1 MSRAV
6 VLLSSGLDSSYNL
19 FRAKR
24 EHEIAL
30 ALTFNYGQKA
40 ARQEIAHAKA
50 LAEALNIP
58 HQIVELPWFRDFT
71 KTSLVGD
78 QKIPSGKDV
87 SIDDM
92 KTSMETMKAVWV
104 PNRNGILLNI
114 AAGFAEGCD
123 AKYIIPGFNVEEA
136 ATFPDNS
143 QGYLESLTHAFSF
156 STRNHVEV
164 LCYSTAMNK
173 TEIVKDGKRL
183 QLPLEKLWPCYH
195 SFEKWCG
202 ECESCQRF
210 DRAVREAGLQS
221 QIEGCFQ

>member
-1 MSRAV
+1 MSRTV

-30 ALTFNYGQKA
+30 TLTFDYGQKA

-50 LAEALNIP
+50 LADDLAVP
-58 HQIVELPWFRDFT
+58 HRVVELPWFRDFT
-71 KTSLVGD
+71 KTSLISE
-78 QKIPSGKDV
+78 QKIPAGKEV

-114 AAGFAEGCD
+114 AAGFAEGLE
-123 AKYIIPGFNVEEA
+123 AKSVIPGFNAEEA

-143 QGYLESLTHAFSF
+143 QSYLESLTHAFSF
-156 STRNHVEV
+156 STQNRVQV
-164 LCYSTAMNK
+164 KCYSTTMNK
-173 TEIVKDGKRL
+173 TEIAKDGLRL
-183 QLPLEKLWPCYH
+183 GLPFEKLWPCYH
-195 SFEKWCG
+195 SYEQWCG

-210 DRAVREAGLQS
+210 QRAMAAAGVRL
-221 QIEGCFQ
+221 